1 MHCRGKFVARR
12 APTSANLKFVRD
24 EFPKPGEGIKEDN
37 RAGVWSA

>member
-1 MHCRGKFVARR
+1 MHFQGKFVARR
-12 APTSANLKFVRD
+12 APTLANLKFVRD